1 MVKSVNNNGLQS
13 LNEGM
18 FRPDDYFAAALSRIY
33 LVSGLRMYDVL
44 RQPAN
49 RSRLL
54 DLVGRVER
62 AWRQGEQT
70 DRWAVFGRAVDRLK
84 WFWLELLGADGNS
97 ADRN

>member
-1 MVKSVNNNGLQS
+1 MVKSVDNNGLQS
-13 LNEGM
+13 LNSGT
-18 FRPDDYFAAALSRIY
+18 FRPDDYLAAALSRIY
-33 LVSGLRMYDVL
+33 RVSGLRMYDVL

-62 AWRQGEQT
+62 AWRQGELT

-84 WFWLELLGADGNS
+84 WSWLELLGADGAS
-97 ADRN
+97 AGRN

>member
-1 MVKSVNNNGLQS
+1 MVKSIDNNGLQS
-13 LNEGM
+13 LNQNP

-33 LVSGLRMYDVL
+33 RVSGLRMYDVL
-44 RQPAN
+44 RRPET
-49 RSRLL
+49 RTRLL

-84 WFWLELLGADGNS
+84 WFWLELLDADGAS
-97 ADRN
+97 PERN